1 MLSVGVA
8 LAGSAAAQNK
18 QFSFAYD
25 QPKTSA
31 YGFGADVFGKRLSE
45 LSKGT
50 MSTNQYAGAQLGSE
64 AQTLQ
69 KVQTGDIDFVLVS
82 TANSS
87 TIQPESGVFSL
98 HFIFRGPDHAV
109 KVLTDPKVIAAMRE
123 MYASKVKGAHMLTLG
138 SQGLR
143 NLYCKKEIK
152 NLADIK
158 NVKVRVQA
166 TVTEDTLFPA
176 YGAQIVHMPFG
187 EVYTSLQTGVV
198 ECAENGYTVYML
210 NKHYEVAPVMSV
222 TEHEANNSVLFV
234 SDKLWSSLSAEQ
246 KEWVQQAADDM
257 NKVQPAKAFEME
269 KESRARLE
277 KIGVKIVTTVDKS
290 GFESVSK
297 PIQDKLAN
305 DLGPNAVKILG
316 LVRNVQVERPR
327 HPLARPA
334 VPSPSEVARARRPR
348 ARADGAVRRR
358 HHRLHRHRDLRRRHA
373 HVRAPVAVAAGGDD
387 DLLHLRRV
395 HRHRRGHAAQ

>member
-1 MLSVGVA
+1 MFRTPFSFVRTLVLGVG
-8 LAGSAAAQNK
+8 LAAVGAAGAQSR
-18 QFSFAYD
+18 QFAFAYD

-31 YGFGADVFGKRLSE
+31 YGFGADVFGKRLAE

-50 MSTNQYAGAQLGSE
+50 LSTNQYAGAQLGSE

-109 KVLTDPKVIAAMRE
+109 KVLTDPKVIAAMRD

-152 NLADIK
+152 NLAAIK

-234 SDKLWSSLSAEQ
+234 SDKLWGTLSAEQ
-246 KEWVQQAADDM
+246 KQWVQQAADDM

-277 KIGVKIVTTVDKS
+277 KIGVKIATGVDKS
-290 GFESVSK
+290 GFEAVSK
-297 PIQDKLAN
+297 PIQDKLAK
-305 DLGPNAVKILG
+305 DLGPHAIKILD
-316 LVRNVQVERPR
+316 LVRNVK
-327 HPLARPA
+327 
-334 VPSPSEVARARRPR
+334 
-348 ARADGAVRRR
+348 
-358 HHRLHRHRDLRRRHA
+358 
-373 HVRAPVAVAAGGDD
+373 
-387 DLLHLRRV
+387 
-395 HRHRRGHAAQ
+395 

>member
-1 MLSVGVA
+1 MSRSASLVRTLVASASLA
-8 LAGSAAAQNK
+8 LAGSALAQNK

-98 HFIFRGPDHAV
+98 HFIFRSPEHAV
-109 KVLTDPKVIAAMRE
+109 KALTDPKIIAAMRE

-152 NLADIK
+152 NVGDLK

-234 SDKLWSSLSAEQ
+234 SDKLWSSLTDEQ
-246 KEWVQQAADDM
+246 KKWVQQAADDM
-257 NKVQPAKAFEME
+257 NKVQAAKAFEME

-277 KIGVKIVTTVDKS
+277 KIGVKIVTGVDKS

-297 PIQDKLAN
+297 PIQDKLAK
-305 DLGPNAVKILG
+305 DLGPHAVQILE
-316 LVRNVQVERPR
+316 LVRNVK
-327 HPLARPA
+327 
-334 VPSPSEVARARRPR
+334 
-348 ARADGAVRRR
+348 
-358 HHRLHRHRDLRRRHA
+358 
-373 HVRAPVAVAAGGDD
+373 
-387 DLLHLRRV
+387 
-395 HRHRRGHAAQ
+395 

>member
-1 MLSVGVA
+1 MPRDASLIRTLMLTVGLA
-8 LAGSAAAQNK
+8 LAGSAFAQNK
-18 QFSFAYD
+18 EFSFAYD

-31 YGFGADVFGKRLSE
+31 YGYGAEVFGKRLSE

-50 MSTNQYAGAQLGSE
+50 MSTNQYAGAQLGTE

-98 HFIFRGPDHAV
+98 HFIFRGPEHAV
-109 KVLTDPKVIAAMRE
+109 KVLTDPEVIAAMRE

-152 NLADIK
+152 SLADLK

-198 ECAENGYTVYML
+198 ECAENGYTVYLL
-210 NKHYEVAPVMSV
+210 NKHYEVAPIMSV
-222 TEHEANNSVLFV
+222 TEHEANHSVLFV
-234 SDKLWSSLSAEQ
+234 SDKLWSGLSDEQ
-246 KEWVQQAADDM
+246 KKWVQQAADDM

-269 KESRARLE
+269 KESRAKLE
-277 KIGVKIVTTVDKS
+277 KIGVKIVNGVDKS

-297 PIQDKLAN
+297 PIQDKLAK
-305 DLGPNAVKILG
+305 DLGPNAVKILE
-316 LVRNVQVERPR
+316 LVRNVK
-327 HPLARPA
+327 
-334 VPSPSEVARARRPR
+334 
-348 ARADGAVRRR
+348 
-358 HHRLHRHRDLRRRHA
+358 
-373 HVRAPVAVAAGGDD
+373 
-387 DLLHLRRV
+387 
-395 HRHRRGHAAQ
+395 

>member
-1 MLSVGVA
+1 MFRMASLLRTVLLCAGVA
-8 LAGSAAAQNK
+8 FAASASAQSK

-31 YGFGADVFGKRLSE
+31 YGFGADVFGKRLAE

-50 MSTNQYAGAQLGSE
+50 LAINQYPGAQLGSE

-82 TANSS
+82 TANAS

-98 HFIFRGPDHAV
+98 HFIFRGPEHAV
-109 KVLTDPKVIAAMRE
+109 KVLTDPAVIAAMRE

-143 NLYCKKEIK
+143 NLYCKKEVKDLAALK
-152 NLADIK
+152 NM
-158 NVKVRVQA
+158 KVRVQA
-166 TVTEDTLFPA
+166 TATEDTLFPA

-222 TEHEANNSVLFV
+222 TEHEANHSVLFV
-234 SDKLWSSLSAEQ
+234 SDKAWSALSADQ
-246 KEWVQQAADDM
+246 KNWVQQAADDM

-269 KESRARLE
+269 NESKARLQ
-277 KIGVKIVTTVDKS
+277 KMGVKIVGGVDKA
-290 GFESVSK
+290 GFETVSR
-297 PIQDKLAN
+297 PIQDKLAQ
-305 DLGPNAVKILG
+305 DLGPHAVKILG
-316 LVRNVQVERPR
+316 MVRNIK
-327 HPLARPA
+327 
-334 VPSPSEVARARRPR
+334 
-348 ARADGAVRRR
+348 
-358 HHRLHRHRDLRRRHA
+358 
-373 HVRAPVAVAAGGDD
+373 
-387 DLLHLRRV
+387 
-395 HRHRRGHAAQ
+395 

>member
-1 MLSVGVA
+1 MKHLNCIA
-8 LAGSAAAQNK
+8 LAAALAVSSTAFAQK
-18 QFSFAYD
+18 REFSFAYD
-25 QPKTSA
+25 QPRTSA
-31 YGFGADVFGKRLSE
+31 YGYGADFFGKKLQE

-50 MSTNQYAGAQLGSE
+50 LSTNQYPGAQLGTE

-98 HFIFRGPDHAV
+98 HFIFLGPEHAV

-123 MYASKVKGAHMLTLG
+123 MYAAKVKGAHMLTLG

-152 NLADIK
+152 KLADIK

-234 SDKLWSSLSAEQ
+234 SDKVWSSLNAEQ
-246 KEWVQQAADDM
+246 KKWVQTAADEM

-269 KESRARLE
+269 KESRAKLE
-277 KIGVKIVTTVDKS
+277 KMGVKIVTGVDKS

-297 PIQDKLAN
+297 PIQDKLAKE
-305 DLGPNAVKILG
+305 LGPNAVKILG
-316 LVRNVQVERPR
+316 LVRGVK
-327 HPLARPA
+327 
-334 VPSPSEVARARRPR
+334 
-348 ARADGAVRRR
+348 
-358 HHRLHRHRDLRRRHA
+358 
-373 HVRAPVAVAAGGDD
+373 
-387 DLLHLRRV
+387 
-395 HRHRRGHAAQ
+395 

>member
-1 MLSVGVA
+1 MSRSASLVRTLVASASLA
-8 LAGSAAAQNK
+8 LAGSALAQNK

-98 HFIFRGPDHAV
+98 HFIFRGPEHAV
-109 KVLTDPKVIAAMRE
+109 KALTDPKIIAAMRE

-143 NLYCKKEIK
+143 NLYCKKEVK
-152 NLADIK
+152 AVGDLK

-234 SDKLWSSLSAEQ
+234 SDKLWSGLNDEQ
-246 KEWVQQAADDM
+246 KKWVQQAADDM
-257 NKVQPAKAFEME
+257 NKVQAAKAFEME

-277 KIGVKIVTTVDKS
+277 KIGVKIVTGVDKS

-297 PIQDKLAN
+297 PIQDKLAK
-305 DLGPNAVKILG
+305 DLGPHAVQILE
-316 LVRNVQVERPR
+316 LVRNVK
-327 HPLARPA
+327 
-334 VPSPSEVARARRPR
+334 
-348 ARADGAVRRR
+348 
-358 HHRLHRHRDLRRRHA
+358 
-373 HVRAPVAVAAGGDD
+373 
-387 DLLHLRRV
+387 
-395 HRHRRGHAAQ
+395 

>member
-1 MLSVGVA
+1 MSAPASLLRTLVLSLGLA
-8 LAGSAAAQNK
+8 LAGSAGAQNK

-50 MSTNQYAGAQLGSE
+50 LSTNQYAGAQLGSE

-98 HFIFRGPDHAV
+98 HYIFRGPDHAV
-109 KVLTDPKVIAAMRE
+109 KVLTDAKVIAAMRE
-123 MYASKVKGAHMLTLG
+123 MFASKVKGAHMLTLG

-152 NLADIK
+152 SLADIK
-158 NVKVRVQA
+158 NTKVRVQA

-198 ECAENGYTVYML
+198 ECAENGYTVYLL
-210 NKHYEVAPVMSV
+210 NKHYEVAPIMSV

-234 SDKLWSSLSAEQ
+234 SDKLWSTLSAEQ
-246 KEWVQQAADDM
+246 KQWVQQAADDM
-257 NKVQPAKAFEME
+257 NKVQAAKAFEME
-269 KESRARLE
+269 TESRARLE
-277 KIGVKIVTTVDKS
+277 KIGVKVLASVDKS

-297 PIQDKLAN
+297 PIQDKLAK
-305 DLGPNAVKILG
+305 DLGPNAVKILE
-316 LVRNVQVERPR
+316 LVRNVK
-327 HPLARPA
+327 
-334 VPSPSEVARARRPR
+334 
-348 ARADGAVRRR
+348 
-358 HHRLHRHRDLRRRHA
+358 
-373 HVRAPVAVAAGGDD
+373 
-387 DLLHLRRV
+387 
-395 HRHRRGHAAQ
+395 

>member
-1 MLSVGVA
+1 MLSRSMYTPLILSIAFSAGLA
-8 LAGSAAAQNK
+8 LASLAALAQNK

-31 YGFGADVFGKRLSE
+31 YGYGADVFNARLTE
-45 LSKGT
+45 LSKGA

-98 HFIFRGPDHAV
+98 HFIFLGPDHAV
-109 KVLTDPKVIAAMRE
+109 KVLTNPGVISAMRE

-152 NLADIK
+152 DLAAIK

-234 SDKLWSSLSAEQ
+234 SDKLWSSLNADQ
-246 KEWVQQAADDM
+246 KKWVQQAADDM

-277 KIGVKIVTTVDKS
+277 KIGVKIVTGVDKS
-290 GFESVSK
+290 GFEKVSK
-297 PIQDKLAN
+297 PIQDKLAG
-305 DLGPNAVKILG
+305 DLGPHAVKILG
-316 LVRNVQVERPR
+316 LVRNIK
-327 HPLARPA
+327 
-334 VPSPSEVARARRPR
+334 
-348 ARADGAVRRR
+348 
-358 HHRLHRHRDLRRRHA
+358 
-373 HVRAPVAVAAGGDD
+373 
-387 DLLHLRRV
+387 
-395 HRHRRGHAAQ
+395 

>member
-1 MLSVGVA
+1 MKKFKCIAFAAALVVSSTA
-8 LAGSAAAQNK
+8 LAQK
-18 QFSFAYD
+18 REFSFAYD
-25 QPKTSA
+25 QPRTSA
-31 YGFGADVFGKRLSE
+31 YGFGADFFAKRLQE
-45 LSKGT
+45 LSNGAF
-50 MSTNQYAGAQLGSE
+50 STNQYPGAQLGTE

-69 KVQTGDIDFVLVS
+69 KVQTGDIDLVLVS

-98 HFIFRGPDHAV
+98 HFIFRGPEHAV
-109 KVLTDPKVIAAMRE
+109 KVLTNPAVIQAMRE

-143 NLYCKKEIK
+143 NLYCKKEITK
-152 NLADIK
+152 LADIK

-234 SDKLWSSLSAEQ
+234 SDKVWASLSAEQ
-246 KEWVQQAADDM
+246 KKWVQQAADDM

-269 KESRARLE
+269 TESRARLE
-277 KIGVKIVTTVDKS
+277 KIGVKVVTGVDKS
-290 GFESVSK
+290 GFEAISK

-316 LVRNVQVERPR
+316 LVRNVK
-327 HPLARPA
+327 
-334 VPSPSEVARARRPR
+334 
-348 ARADGAVRRR
+348 
-358 HHRLHRHRDLRRRHA
+358 
-373 HVRAPVAVAAGGDD
+373 
-387 DLLHLRRV
+387 
-395 HRHRRGHAAQ
+395 

>member
-1 MLSVGVA
+1 MSSNTSLLRTFVLSLGLA
-8 LAGSAAAQNK
+8 LAGSALAQNK

-31 YGFGADVFGKRLSE
+31 YGFGADVFNKRLSE

-50 MSTNQYAGAQLGSE
+50 LSTNQYAGAQLGSE

-152 NLADIK
+152 ALPDIK

-234 SDKLWSSLSAEQ
+234 SDKVWSGLSTEQ
-246 KEWVQQAADDM
+246 KQWVQQAADDM

-277 KIGVKIVTTVDKS
+277 KIGVKIVTGVDKS

-297 PIQDKLAN
+297 PIQDKLAK
-305 DLGPNAVKILG
+305 DLGPHAVKILE
-316 LVRNVQVERPR
+316 LVRGVK
-327 HPLARPA
+327 
-334 VPSPSEVARARRPR
+334 
-348 ARADGAVRRR
+348 
-358 HHRLHRHRDLRRRHA
+358 
-373 HVRAPVAVAAGGDD
+373 
-387 DLLHLRRV
+387 
-395 HRHRRGHAAQ
+395 

>member
-1 MLSVGVA
+1 MLDLRIAALILAVAASPA
-8 LAGSAAAQNK
+8 LAQK
-18 QFSFAYD
+18 REFSFAYD
-25 QPKTSA
+25 QPRTSA
-31 YGFGADVFGKRLSE
+31 YGFGADVFGKRLQE
-45 LSKGT
+45 LSKGAF
-50 MSTNQYAGAQLGSE
+50 STNQYPGAQLGTE

-98 HFIFRGPDHAV
+98 HFIFRGPEHAV
-109 KVLTDPKVIAAMRE
+109 KALTDPKVIAAMRE

-152 NLADIK
+152 NLAAIK

-210 NKHYEVAPVMSV
+210 NKHYEVAPIMSV

-234 SDKLWSSLSAEQ
+234 SDKVWAGLNAEQ
-246 KEWVQQAADDM
+246 RKWVQQAADDM

-269 KESRARLE
+269 RESRARLE
-277 KIGVKIVTTVDKS
+277 KIGVKIVTGVDKT
-290 GFESVSK
+290 GFEKVSK
-297 PIQDKLAN
+297 PIQDRLAKE
-305 DLGPNAVKILG
+305 LGPHAVKILG
-316 LVRNVQVERPR
+316 LVRNIK
-327 HPLARPA
+327 
-334 VPSPSEVARARRPR
+334 
-348 ARADGAVRRR
+348 
-358 HHRLHRHRDLRRRHA
+358 
-373 HVRAPVAVAAGGDD
+373 
-387 DLLHLRRV
+387 
-395 HRHRRGHAAQ
+395 